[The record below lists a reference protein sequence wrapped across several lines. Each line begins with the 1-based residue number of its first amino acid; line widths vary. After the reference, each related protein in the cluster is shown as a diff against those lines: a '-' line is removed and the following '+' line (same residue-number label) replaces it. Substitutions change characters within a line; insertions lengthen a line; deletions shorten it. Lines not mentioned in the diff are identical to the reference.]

1 MESHTM
7 ATEAPLLH
15 HSQCTAGEDLSATG
29 SRNGFNGTGQFLVMA
44 FTADRSVIRAAG
56 PTTQPAGILQND
68 PISGFVADI
77 GFLGVTKI
85 ISGTVTSIVAGSGL
99 IAEGSSGGRVVV
111 MASAGTN
118 IPVGYALETPS
129 AINNVIT
136 CMVFPYVL
144 S

>member
-1 MESHTM
+1 M

-15 HSQCTAGEDLSATG
+15 HTQCTAGENLSSTG
-29 SRNGFNGTGQFLVMA
+29 SRNGFNGSGQFLVMA
-44 FTADRSVIRAAG
+44 FTADRSVIRASG
-56 PTTQPAGILQND
+56 PTVQPAGILQND

-77 GFLGVTKI
+77 GFLG
-85 ISGTVTSIVAGSGL
+85 ISKVIAGVVTSIVAGAGL

-118 IPVGYALETPS
+118 IPVGYALETPA

-136 CMVFPYVL
+136 AMILPYVL